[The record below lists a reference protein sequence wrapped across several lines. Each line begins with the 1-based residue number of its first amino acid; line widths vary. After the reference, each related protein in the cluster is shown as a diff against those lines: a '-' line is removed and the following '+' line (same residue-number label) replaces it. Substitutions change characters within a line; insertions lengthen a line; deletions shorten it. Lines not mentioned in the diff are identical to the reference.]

1 MKNLFLALL
10 SGAFTLILTA
20 APAKAQQYQ
29 VPYQPYPAY
38 AYNTAAPM
46 PPAQYQYQPQAPAP
60 MPQYMPPMQP
70 MQSMQAPPIQPMQP
84 MQPMQSMQPMQ
95 QMQAKRASAVDQ
107 DQYETTSST
116 MSPYEQQELALKEA
130 KMIRELESMK
140 ESREM
145 TESFRQS
152 ADADRARTS
161 SIQEEGYLAESGKK
175 GKLRRTFGGVGS
187 AFKNTARV
195 AGPTAA
201 SLGSS
206 VGTFFLMRA
215 ILGPPTY

>member
-10 SGAFTLILTA
+10 SGAFTLLLTA

-29 VPYQPYPAY
+29 APYQPYPAY
-38 AYNTAAPM
+38 AYNTGAPM
-46 PPAQYQYQPQAPAP
+46 PPVQMPPMQYQYQPQAPAP

-70 MQSMQAPPIQPMQP
+70 MQSMQAPPIQPIQP
-84 MQPMQSMQPMQ
+84 MQPMQ

-161 SIQEEGYLAESGKK
+161 SIQEEGYLAETGKK
-175 GKLRRTFGGVGS
+175 GKFRRTFGGVGS

>member
-46 PPAQYQYQPQAPAP
+46 PPAQYQYQPQAAAP
-60 MPQYMPPMQP
+60 MPQYM
-70 MQSMQAPPIQPMQP
+70 APMQP
-84 MQPMQSMQPMQ
+84 MQPMPPMQPPPI
-95 QMQAKRASAVDQ
+95 QAKRASAVDQ

>member
-10 SGAFTLILTA
+10 SGAFTLLLTA
-20 APAKAQQYQ
+20 QGAQAQQYQ
-29 VPYQPYPAY
+29 APYQAYPAY
-38 AYNTAAPM
+38 PYNAGAPM
-46 PPAQYQYQPQAPAP
+46 PPGQMPPMQYQYQPSAA

-70 MQSMQAPPIQPMQP
+70 MQ
-84 MQPMQSMQPMQ
+84 PMQSPP
-95 QMQAKRASAVDQ
+95 MQAKRASAVDQ

-145 TESFRQS
+145 AESFRQS
-152 ADADRARTS
+152 TDSDRTRTS

-175 GKLRRTFGGVGS
+175 GKFRRTLGGVGS
-187 AFKNTARV
+187 AFKNTAKV

>member
-29 VPYQPYPAY
+29 APYQAYPAY
-38 AYNTAAPM
+38 AYNPGAPMPPVQM

-70 MQSMQAPPIQPMQP
+70 MQSMQAQPMQP
-84 MQPMQSMQPMQ
+84 VQ
-95 QMQAKRASAVDQ
+95 QMPPIQAKRASGVDQ
-107 DQYETTSST
+107 DHYETTSST

-161 SIQEEGYLAESGKK
+161 SIQEEGYLAETGKK
-175 GKLRRTFGGVGS
+175 GKFRRTFGGVGS

>member
-70 MQSMQAPPIQPMQP
+70 MQSMQ
-84 MQPMQSMQPMQ
+84 PMQ

-152 ADADRARTS
+152 ADTDRDRTS
-161 SIQEEGYLAESGKK
+161 SIQEEGYLAETGKK
-175 GKLRRTFGGVGS
+175 GKFRRTFGGVGS

>member
-1 MKNLFLALL
+1 MKNLFVALL
-10 SGAFTLILTA
+10 FGAFTLLLLA
-20 APAKAQQYQ
+20 QGGAQAQQYQ
-29 VPYQPYPAY
+29 APYQAYPYGY
-38 AYNTAAPM
+38 GAPM
-46 PPAQYQYQPQAPAP
+46 PMQYQYQAPVQ
-60 MPQYMPPMQP
+60 QYMPP
-70 MQSMQAPPIQPMQP
+70 MQSMQAPPMQP
-84 MQPMQSMQPMQ
+84 MQ
-95 QMQAKRASAVDQ
+95 AGRASSIDHDQ
-107 DQYETTSST
+107 HQTTSST

-152 ADADRARTS
+152 ADSDGARPS
-161 SIQEEGYLAESGKK
+161 SIQEEGYLAETGKR
-175 GKLRRTFGGVGS
+175 GKFRRTIGGVGS

-201 SLGSS
+201 SLGTS

-215 ILGPPTY
+215 ILGPTTY